1 MCLTRD
7 IFTRSVSRELLG
19 HSLEEQPPTGPPQCS
34 HPGQSWAGQDT
45 AVPKALTSPSCDVGQ
60 RLCTCPRC
68 PSSPGSPPEPP
79 ALELVTNSQAHA
91 ATATTSCLGFAHGP
105 KSDSSSPKYACT
117 SLAQGEKQ
125 HTPSPWLPQHMIQ
138 KNRHL
143 KTCTALWTRHRTESR
158 LHGTPPESCN
168 SSGLCRPVGR
178 SPNSRYTAMELR
190 ARIRHQKLE
199 RQKAGKPCAVLHHRL
214 SSQLRRSMESGC
226 KLPSPLYYWQS
237 IHSQC
242 ARRGARRSTSG

>member
-1 MCLTRD
+1 M
-7 IFTRSVSRELLG
+7 
-19 HSLEEQPPTGPPQCS
+19 
-34 HPGQSWAGQDT
+34 
-45 AVPKALTSPSCDVGQ
+45 
-60 RLCTCPRC
+60 
-68 PSSPGSPPEPP
+68 
-79 ALELVTNSQAHA
+79 
-91 ATATTSCLGFAHGP
+91 
-105 KSDSSSPKYACT
+105 
-117 SLAQGEKQ
+117 AQGEKQ

-168 SSGLCRPVGR
+168 SSGLCRHVAR